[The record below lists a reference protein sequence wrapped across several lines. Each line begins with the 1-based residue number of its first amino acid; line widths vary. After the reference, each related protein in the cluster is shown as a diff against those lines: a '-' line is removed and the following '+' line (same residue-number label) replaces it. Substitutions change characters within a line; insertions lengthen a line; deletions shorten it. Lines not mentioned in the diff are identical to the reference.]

1 MSEGAAYKSVLG
13 GKLGLKTSKLF
24 KKKKGKKRKAEESR
38 SHEEDEGEQG
48 SAGED
53 GGSKDKGGDNL
64 GADEFLTPAQKK
76 QKEKLDAREA
86 AKMRELVKKTHREKV
101 EEFNHKLS
109 TLTEHNDLPRVSAA
123 GNG

>member
-1 MSEGAAYKSVLG
+1 MSERDAYKSVLG

-24 KKKKGKKRKAEESR
+24 EKRKGKKRKKELAAKESEATTAVATDAAGA
-38 SHEEDEGEQG
+38 SDEVEVNDSG
-48 SAGED
+48 
-53 GGSKDKGGDNL
+53 
-64 GADEFLTPAQKK
+64 LTPAQKRHRRK
-76 QKEKLDAREA
+76 VKERESAKL
-86 AKMRELVKKTHREKV
+86 RELVKKTHREKV